1 MRTCTSLEI
10 CFVFTRGVIFIY
22 FLIIIWHCQLDVIS
36 NASLVSWLN
45 ARILVLDVGSNEQV
59 FTRAD
64 TGVV

>member
-1 MRTCTSLEI
+1 MFR
-10 CFVFTRGVIFIY
+10 IY
-22 FLIIIWHCQLDVIS
+22 ERSHIYLLLIIIWHCQIDVIS

-59 FTRAD
+59 FTRVD